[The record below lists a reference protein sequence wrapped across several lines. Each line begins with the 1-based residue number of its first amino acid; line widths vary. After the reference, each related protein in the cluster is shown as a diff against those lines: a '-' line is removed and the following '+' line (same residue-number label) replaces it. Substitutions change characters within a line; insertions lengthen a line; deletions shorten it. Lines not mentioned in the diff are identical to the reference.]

1 MAKVSQALQNLP
13 PATQSALHKLG
24 ADLAVARLRRRESL
38 RSWSKRLGVS
48 VRTLQRL
55 EAGDEAQVS
64 IGIVAKALWLIGRD
78 GQIAQLAAPGEDGG
92 ALEGSVQEAVRLGRA
107 RAEASANAQLTKME
121 RAKGPRKIP

>member
-1 MAKVSQALQNLP
+1 MAKVPQALQNLP

-55 EAGDEAQVS
+55 EAGEAQVS

-92 ALEGSVQEAVRLGRA
+92 ALEGSVQEAVRLGRE
-107 RAEASANAQLTKME
+107 RAASSANAQLTKME
-121 RAKGPRKIP
+121 GARKRP

>member
-55 EAGDEAQVS
+55 EAGEAQVS
-64 IGIVAKALWLIGRD
+64 IGIVAKARWLIGRD

-92 ALEGSVQEAVRLGRA
+92 ALEGSVQEAVRLGRE
-107 RAEASANAQLTKME
+107 RAASSANAQLTKME
-121 RAKGPRKIP
+121 GARKRP